1 MSIDRAVREHI
12 DLFGEMEKV
21 QTKLGSLASDIERL
35 AGTRTAD
42 RGAIERMER
51 RLAVVEKQGTEILQR
66 LDAQGPLLNELVE
79 GLRRL
84 RG

>member
-42 RGAIERMER
+42 RGAIER
-51 RLAVVEKQGTEILQR
+51 LEKRVTELLQR
-66 LDAQGPLLNELVE
+66 SDTQSELLL
-79 GLRRL
+79 GLCEHLGFRPGGK